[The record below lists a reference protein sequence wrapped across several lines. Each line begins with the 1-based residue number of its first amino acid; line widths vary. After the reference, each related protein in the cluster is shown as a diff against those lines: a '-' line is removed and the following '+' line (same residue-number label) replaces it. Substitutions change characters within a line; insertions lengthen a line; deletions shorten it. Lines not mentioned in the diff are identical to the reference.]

1 MSVISDKANI
11 LITNEDFSELMAEN
25 ARLQAELAEETKW
38 AKHYRAEAERLTERV
53 GVLEEA
59 LSNCIK
65 SWGDYVPSPR
75 SRAAKALRNAQKTLE
90 DSHEC
95 K

>member
-1 MSVISDKANI
+1 MNNNCQHTD
-11 LITNEDFSELMAEN
+11 AEIQ
-25 ARLQAELAEETKW
+25 RLQAELAEETKW